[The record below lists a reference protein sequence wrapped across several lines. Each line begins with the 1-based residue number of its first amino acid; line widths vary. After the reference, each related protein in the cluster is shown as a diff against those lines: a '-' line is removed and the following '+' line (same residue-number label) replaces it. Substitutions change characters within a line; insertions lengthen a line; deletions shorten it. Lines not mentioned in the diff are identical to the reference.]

1 MSKNSTIVVVGK
13 VVRIGEIPTPK
24 NATKSIFDEVA
35 IATIEIEQIIVGIYE
50 DKDINITYYPRLSF
64 EACFVINERSILL

>member
-1 MSKNSTIVVVGK
+1 
-13 VVRIGEIPTPK
+13 
-24 NATKSIFDEVA
+24 
-35 IATIEIEQIIVGIYE
+35 VGIYE